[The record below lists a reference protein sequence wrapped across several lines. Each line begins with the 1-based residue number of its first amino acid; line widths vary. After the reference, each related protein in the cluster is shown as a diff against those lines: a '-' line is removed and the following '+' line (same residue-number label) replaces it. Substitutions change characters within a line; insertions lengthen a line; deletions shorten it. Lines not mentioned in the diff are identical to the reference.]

1 MSNQDTQYDYE
12 GPLHGISSV
21 DDPRYSTITWYSLPE
36 VFFLVLAA
44 SVSACNSAIQMATFG
59 EEKLDWLRQY
69 YPYKHGTPSH
79 DTINRLLAI
88 IDSDQF
94 EKWFISWVAD
104 KFELKASDLL
114 AIDGKRLASSAN
126 RMKQMKSRKDG
137 GDYAKIVVNCFA
149 VASGIALG
157 QAAVDSKSGESKGAV
172 QLIDSLD
179 VKGKCISGDA
189 NFCNFDL
196 LELITSRGADYLVAL
211 KGRNGKLLTAAK
223 DVFGDEH
230 ADKDEYQT
238 TETGHGREECRTY
251 RLVNTAQ
258 LDDTITSSYSMLA
271 SVVEVKR
278 ERRETRKDADFSTE
292 IHYYV
297 TSLDK
302 GLEEIATKIRQHWAV
317 ENSLHH
323 VLDVTFDEDA
333 SRMRKG
339 NAATNLSLIRKVAM
353 NYLMPG
359 KSKAGIK
366 KARMRAA
373 FSDKRRSELFRI

>member
-1 MSNQDTQYDYE
+1 MAKQDTHYDYE
-12 GPLHGISSV
+12 GPLYGISSV

-79 DTINRLLAI
+79 DTINRLLSI

-94 EKWFISWVAD
+94 EKWFVGWVAN
-104 KFELKASDLL
+104 KFEVKASDLL

-126 RMKQMKSRKDG
+126 RMDQMKARKDG

-157 QAAVDSKSGESKGAV
+157 QTAVGSKSGESKGAV
-172 QLIDSLD
+172 QLIESVD

-196 LELITSRGADYLVAL
+196 LELITSKGADYLVAL
-211 KGRNGKLLTAAK
+211 KGRNGKLLEAAK
-223 DVFGDEH
+223 DVFSD
-230 ADKDEYQT
+230 DSVNKREYQT
-238 TETGHGREECRTY
+238 TETGHGREERRTY
-251 RLVNTAQ
+251 RLVSATQ
-258 LDDTITSSYSMLA
+258 LDNKITSSYSMLA

-278 ERRETRKDADFSTE
+278 ERRETRKNTDFSTE

-302 GLEEIATKIRQHWAV
+302 ELKEMATKIRQHWAV

-323 VLDVTFDEDA
+323 VLDVTFEEDA

-373 FSDKRRSELFRI
+373 FSDKRRSELFRV